1 MYIALS
7 SEGSQ
12 YESYSV
18 QTTEDQREIE
28 LNHML
33 DEYTP
38 VYEEK
43 IKSTHYYEFNGVIYD

>member
-1 MYIALS
+1 MYITLS

-33 DEYTP
+33 DNYVP
-38 VYEEK
+38 VYEEE
-43 IKSTHYYEFNGVIYD
+43 IKSGYEFNGVVYD